1 MEQGLAQISADP
13 RVGGAFICDN
23 RGEVI
28 VSSSPAVLATVT
40 MTTMGREVARIV
52 EALEAAGRP
61 ASRLDF
67 SYSTWRLLAMDLSDA
82 ILLVVCYANADM
94 SFVRMTAD
102 IVLTSWRRDAEVQRR
117 LQRHRVERNATVR
130 HARLNPP
137 SRPGWKFEP
146 TGNKG

>member
-1 MEQGLAQISADP
+1 MEQGLAQISAHP

-40 MTTMGREVARIV
+40 MSAMGREVGRIV
-52 EALEAAGRP
+52 EALEVAGRP

-67 SYSTWRLLAMDLSDA
+67 TYSNWRLLAIDLSDA
-82 ILLVVCYANADM
+82 ILLVVCQAGVDM

-102 IVLTSWRRDAEVQRR
+102 IVLTGWRQRPEVQRR
-117 LQRHRVERNATVR
+117 LERHRVERNAA
-130 HARLNPP
+130 ARIARE
-137 SRPGWKFEP
+137 RPGMRGTWGRMEP
-146 TGNKG
+146 DRQ